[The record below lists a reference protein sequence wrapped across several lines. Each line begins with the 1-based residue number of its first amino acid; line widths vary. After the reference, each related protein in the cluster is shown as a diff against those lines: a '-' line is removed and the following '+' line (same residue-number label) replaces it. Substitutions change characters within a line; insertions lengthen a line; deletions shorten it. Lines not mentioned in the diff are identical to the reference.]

1 MTFLHD
7 AELGDLT
14 KGVIVPEGGVKPN
27 ILKVSRSGWFG
38 GCNSEGCS
46 CLLFVLRPKRSEAK
60 FDLASCSRKILAV
73 PRTLSGAAS
82 SPPPAGRLKMTLNN
96 RTRPAAHPAPMSQTI
111 DVFPPVFVGVDSSSL
126 WKFSFCI
133 KSLGVVLHIFFPV

>member
-27 ILKVSRSGWFG
+27 ILKVSRSEWFE

-60 FDLASCSRKILAV
+60 VDLASCCKRMLAI
-73 PRTLSGAAS
+73 PTLFQALLPPHLRMQAEDDAEVSDEAGGAPS
-82 SPPPAGRLKMTLNN
+82 T
-96 RTRPAAHPAPMSQTI
+96 
-111 DVFPPVFVGVDSSSL
+111 DVSN
-126 WKFSFCI
+126 
-133 KSLGVVLHIFFPV
+133 H

>member
-27 ILKVSRSGWFG
+27 ILKVSRSKWFE
-38 GCNSEGCS
+38 GCDSEGCS

-60 FDLASCSRKILAV
+60 FDLPSCSRKILAIL
-73 PRTLSGAAS
+73 RTLSGVATS
-82 SPPPAGRLKMTLNN
+82 SPPDAG
-96 RTRPAAHPAPMSQTI
+96 
-111 DVFPPVFVGVDSSSL
+111 
-126 WKFSFCI
+126 
-133 KSLGVVLHIFFPV
+133 